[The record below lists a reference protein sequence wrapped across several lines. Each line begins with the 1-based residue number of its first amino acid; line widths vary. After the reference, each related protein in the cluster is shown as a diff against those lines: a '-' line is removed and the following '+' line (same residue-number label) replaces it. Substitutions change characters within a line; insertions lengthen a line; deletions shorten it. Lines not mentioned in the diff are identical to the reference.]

1 MMTMSPFRSKAQ
13 MRKFAQ
19 MVKTGE
25 ISQNKFNEWLG
36 ETSNVNKLPERISK
50 KKTGGSPRKKE
61 KIKSIKSKSTKNKR
75 VYISGSKRSKS
86 K

>member
-1 MMTMSPFRSKAQ
+1 MSPFRSKAQ

>member
-1 MMTMSPFRSKAQ
+1 MSPFRSKAQ

-75 VYISGSKRSKS
+75 VYISGSKHSKS